1 LDVDPALTL
10 TIVWKSF
17 TILNHV
23 EMVAEAKNEVRK
35 STLNGS
41 WRNIW
46 PSVVL
51 EKNLVVPSI
60 EVQYQHDINS
70 VGGEGFEE
78 MTVEEI
84 KEKNSLSINKKY
96 MKNCVFFRLSEPNP
110 IFCMNFMSRFTRF
123 RFARYLSSP

>member
-1 LDVDPALTL
+1 MV
-10 TIVWKSF
+10 KSF
-17 TILNHV
+17 TILNCV
-23 EMVAEAKNEVRK
+23 EIVAAAKNEVRK

-60 EVQYQHDINS
+60 EVQYQHVINLENS
-70 VGGEGFEE
+70 VGGDGFED

-84 KEKNSLSINKKY
+84 KELTVNKKKY
-96 MKNCVFFRLSEPNP
+96 MKNCVVFRLSEPNP

-123 RFARYLSSP
+123 RFARYFSSP